1 MLNTLLNIEVFTT
14 VVITAKIGYI
24 FTYFTYEWL
33 KTTEEKTLINEAD
46 FELNK

>member
-1 MLNTLLNIEVFTT
+1 MLNTLLNFEVLTT
-14 VVITAKIGYI
+14 VVITAKVGYI

-33 KTTEEKTLINEAD
+33 KTTEEKTIINEAD